1 MLRSLF
7 ERALESPV
15 ASLSLVLLAIGLV
28 IIRSILLRTPGILG
42 TTGAAFLIARAQTKR
57 LQQERPRDADLRAEG
72 GIKIRSLKEHPRFA
86 GSVSAGLQ
94 SWSNRLWTPRYILG
108 IFDFTDQGLRWEPG
122 SGYSIVGFS
131 SFVIPWAE
139 LQRIV
144 VRRTFKYAGWHTGYV
159 TLEGAFGPPL
169 QAQIGQFEQARK
181 LLDSRGIPIIR

>member
-1 MLRSLF
+1 M
-7 ERALESPV
+7 
-15 ASLSLVLLAIGLV
+15 
-28 IIRSILLRTPGILG
+28 
-42 TTGAAFLIARAQTKR
+42 
-57 LQQERPRDADLRAEG
+57 D
-72 GIKIRSLKEHPRFA
+72 
-86 GSVSAGLQ
+86 
-94 SWSNRLWTPRYILG
+94 PRYILG

-144 VRRTFKYAGWHTGYV
+144 VRRTFKYAGWHAGYV
-159 TLEGAFGPPL
+159 TLEGTFGPPL